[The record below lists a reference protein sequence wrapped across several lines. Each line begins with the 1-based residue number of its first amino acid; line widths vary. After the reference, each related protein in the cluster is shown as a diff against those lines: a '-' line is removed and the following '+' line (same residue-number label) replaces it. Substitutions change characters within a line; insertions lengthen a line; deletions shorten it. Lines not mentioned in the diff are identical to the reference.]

1 MNIYQRL
8 NEIRKAVGYVKKDK
22 KVDGQG
28 YMAVTHDAV
37 TALLREHMVTHG
49 VMVAPALVASTTVQ
63 DTQMA
68 TAKGIP
74 IIRYE
79 ATYDVSFINCD
90 APDDRVTLR
99 IEAHAL
105 DQGDKAPGKA
115 VSYATKYAMLK
126 LFSIET
132 GEDDEQ
138 RMPTNGTITPTTGV
152 MDRITDAQKAKVSR
166 TVDAV
171 MDAFEADQPEAA
183 LEFIDS
189 ANLDTDEKVALWTY
203 LNSKQRS
210 ALKKLMEARKNA

>member
-1 MNIYQRL
+1 MNIYQRI
-8 NEIRKAVGYVKKDK
+8 NEIRKKVAYVQKDK
-22 KVDGQG
+22 KGDGQG

-37 TALLREHMVTHG
+37 TALLREQMVVQG
-49 VMVAPALVASTTVQ
+49 VIVSPSLVEARTVQ

-68 TAKGIP
+68 TGKGIP

-79 ATYDVSFINCD
+79 ATYDVAFVNCD
-90 APDDRVTLR
+90 EPTDRVVLK

-115 VSYATKYAMLK
+115 ISYATKYAMLK

-138 RMPTNGTITPTTGV
+138 RVPTKGTITPTTGV
-152 MDRITDAQKAKVSR
+152 MDRISDAQKAKVSR

-171 MDAFEADQPEAA
+171 MDAFEAEQPEAA
-183 LEFIDS
+183 LEFIDN
-189 ANLDTDEKVALWTY
+189 AKLDTDEKVALWTY
-203 LNSKQRS
+203 LDSKQRS
-210 ALKKLMEARKNA
+210 TLKKLTEARKNA